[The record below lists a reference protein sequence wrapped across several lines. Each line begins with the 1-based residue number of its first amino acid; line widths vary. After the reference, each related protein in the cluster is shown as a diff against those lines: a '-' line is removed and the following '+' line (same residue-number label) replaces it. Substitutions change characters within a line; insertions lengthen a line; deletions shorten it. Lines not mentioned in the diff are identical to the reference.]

1 MEETMRTVEEL
12 KKEVET
18 LQQRKE
24 DARVLYIKCEGG
36 IETLQ
41 YMIEGL
47 EKEDTESTDKKV
59 GKNSDK

>member
-1 MEETMRTVEEL
+1 MEETMRTIEEL
-12 KKEVET
+12 KKEVES
-18 LQQRKE
+18 LQNRKE

-41 YMIEGL
+41 YMINDL
-47 EKEDTESTDKKV
+47 EKEDSEKTDKKV

>member
-1 MEETMRTVEEL
+1 MRTIEEL
-12 KKEVET
+12 KKEVES
-18 LQQRKE
+18 LQNRKE

-41 YMIEGL
+41 YMINDL
-47 EKEDTESTDKKV
+47 EKEDSEKTDKKV